1 MEGEL
6 TTLVGPEG
14 EDWRVP
20 VSELESRQNELA
32 SRLADQGLDA
42 ALIQTPVDLYY
53 YSGGRQNA
61 SLLVTA
67 DGDSRLFVRRS
78 LSRAKHESGGDD
90 SPHTVESFPRMA
102 AFAEEIGCIPSMQ
115 FGELPHSFA
124 NRFASRREERLFAIA
139 LVEPFTIE
147 NGLLTQTLKQK
158 REKIIQ
164 RDLRLINKIYGL

>member
-20 VSELESRQNELA
+20 VSELESRQKELA
-32 SRLADQGLDA
+32 SRLREKGLEA

-53 YSGGRQNA
+53 YAGGRQNA

-67 DGDSRLFVRRS
+67 EGESRLFVRRS
-78 LSRAKHESGGDD
+78 FARAQHESGGDD
-90 SPHTVESFPRMA
+90 SPHSVESFPRMA
-102 AFAEEIGCIPSMQ
+102 AFAEEIGCKPAMQ

-124 NRFASRREERLFAIA
+124 TRFASRLEQLKIA
-139 LVEPFTIE
+139 HQIVHS
-147 NGLLTQTLKQK
+147 
-158 REKIIQ
+158 Q
-164 RDLRLINKIYGL
+164 RR

>member
-1 MEGEL
+1 MEDEL

-20 VSELESRQNELA
+20 VSELESRQKEL
-32 SRLADQGLDA
+32 SLRLVEEGLEA

-61 SLLVTA
+61 TMLITA
-67 DGDSRLFVRRS
+67 DGVSRLFVRRS

-90 SPHTVESFPRMA
+90 SPHSVESFPRMA
-102 AFAEEIGCIPSMQ
+102 AFAEEIGCNPAMQ

-124 NRFASRREERLFAIA
+124 SRFASKVGATQDCTQIVHSQREVKSSLG
-139 LVEPFTIE
+139 T
-147 NGLLTQTLKQK
+147 
-158 REKIIQ
+158 
-164 RDLRLINKIYGL
+164 RDDG

>member
-20 VSELESRQNELA
+20 VSELESRQKELA
-32 SRLADQGLDA
+32 SRLREKGLEA

-53 YSGGRQNA
+53 YAGGRQNA

-67 DGDSRLFVRRS
+67 EGESRLFVRRS
-78 LSRAKHESGGDD
+78 LARAQHESGGDD
-90 SPHTVESFPRMA
+90 SPHSVESFPRMA
-102 AFAEEIGCIPSMQ
+102 AFAEEIGCKPAMQ

-124 NRFASRREERLFAIA
+124 TRFASKVGVTEDCTQIVHSQRE
-139 LVEPFTIE
+139 VKSSHG
-147 NGLLTQTLKQK
+147 NWK
-158 REKIIQ
+158 
-164 RDLRLINKIYGL
+164 